1 LSRQTRN
8 IKAAHSVDFVIL
20 ACTVWHSARVWR
32 TDSRTD
38 RRTNRRTHR
47 RWLRRAKNSAIAR
60 KN

>member
-47 RWLRRAKNSAIAR
+47 RWL
-60 KN
+60 